1 MELEREVRVRER
13 VRDYSMAVVV
23 KGGFAGVGGEF

>member
-1 MELEREVRVRER
+1 MELEREVRER